1 MIQDITSLYADLV
14 KAAFFP
20 SAPAVPTVP
29 VKEKQV
35 LWCSPMDGMGAWLP
49 SCVRYVRYVNFFLC
63 TPDWMNRNQFKLN
76 DDKTEFLL
84 IATKQLEN
92 VNFNS
97 ITIGNTLIEAKPEVR
112 NLGS

>member
-1 MIQDITSLYADLV
+1 
-14 KAAFFP
+14 
-20 SAPAVPTVP
+20 
-29 VKEKQV
+29 
-35 LWCSPMDGMGAWLP
+35 
-49 SCVRYVRYVNFFLC
+49 
-63 TPDWMNRNQFKLN
+63 MNRNQLKLN

-112 NLGS
+112 NLGSWFDSHLDTSTHISKLLPATENHQQSFSSTETAG